1 MSKYR
6 VAVRETRQMDITV
19 EAETLEE
26 AIADV
31 WRHYSGGNIEFGPED
46 TRLTEVIPT
55 GRIEELRAPATHRVI
70 DLTTGEIHL
79 IGTYEECLKFVDEM
93 HDYNITVTE

>member
-6 VAVRETRQMDITV
+6 IAVRETRQMDITV
-19 EAETLEE
+19 EADSLEE
-26 AIADV
+26 AIEDV
-31 WRHYSGGNIEFGPED
+31 WRHYSSGNITFKPDD
-46 TRLTEVIPT
+46 TRLIEVIPT
-55 GRIEELRAPATHRVI
+55 GRIEELEAPATHRVI

-79 IGTYEECLKFVDEM
+79 IGTYEECLKFADGM